1 MQDMLGREFDIEKDE
16 NGNEVWRSTEHPEF
30 TFICI
35 SEDNIAS
42 GQKVDLNDVLS
53 RYGVYSSSEANNAIK
68 QILNSVSKDKNG
80 NLTQDSTGLL
90 DVMPVTNKMFVP
102 LINNVFYEGAI
113 CNAAIYASP
122 IEKYGTGLFPS
133 HYIELKHY
141 NSKRNYMYHMAIG
154 NISHGIVY
162 NSTYGCQYTDPE
174 NILFSDTKEK
184 IAIADSE
191 IEKFN
196 IIKNALDKNEEMNGS
211 FTKNHFLCLMSDYV
225 DVALLILEKHPEQAQ
240 NIFDSFNSIKQSDAD
255 KEYREYNEKFYK
267 IMAEKAPQVFIDNA
281 SLIPSSRLIE
291 CLPYIAT
298 ENQELV
304 LEAFN
309 AMPSLK
315 ENKGVSENKEMY
327 AFYTFLDM
335 QLPNVDK
342 EKMLTTLL
350 NDKVLSHDIGIH
362 ERILTYL
369 EEYIKNNS
377 RFSDEFCEAIVRS
390 ANDGS
395 TYAWCMDKCVC
406 DVVEKQPNLSVG
418 FCKELGK
425 LVRRKKG
432 QYTGKYLQAL
442 KKLPNDVDKMEFY
455 KDFVHILATYDHH
468 YIEKEE
474 ISAAINYLKNIP
486 EKLSPEFCDYLIETG
501 KDMYSSRK
509 KNLQPIFLRVLNE
522 DISYYYKHKNVF
534 DDDIFV
540 QNVAI
545 TDHSLIPE
553 IKNISK
559 ENFDAFAKIY
569 EEYASRD
576 DNFENLVG
584 QKNVML
590 DKDKT
595 AKIMDIIKDKI
606 SKDDYYSNKPS
617 KLVQVWL
624 VKNAKKYPNLV
635 GDILKT
641 KELPYVEMCIKH
653 IEDPEKENIASL
665 LNRLE
670 AKEKMQYI
678 AFYENRSEDNEQ
690 KFDSK
695 KYQES
700 LTYEDFQDAR
710 DFVARRDMC
719 MRVTGGYKELS
730 YDMAE
735 AGIDD
740 FRTAKRVDQLFVA
753 LNERPNVYNSDYNS
767 YYPEDLLPIAKFDKL
782 QDWMYPVMV
791 NAIQKGGLTVSEER
805 LPSEKTLFDCC
816 KAWKICPEMPQK
828 LAKFVGAHS
837 LKGRMLAGAIFD
849 KMCEEG
855 NTTPQEWRENKEL
868 HQKFYEELDRA
879 QKMPR
884 EKALKQ
890 YIPNTPVN
898 RKHLVGMAM
907 EEKGIENTRENFK
920 SLYRQ
925 MREKGVFDKML
936 ANPKEAKTTFS
947 SRLLVESARRKH
959 GRK

>member
-1 MQDMLGREFDIEKDE
+1 MQDMLGREFDIEQDE
-16 NGNEVWRSTEHPEF
+16 NGNEVWLSTEHPEF
-30 TFICI
+30 TFKSIEKYKD
-35 SEDNIAS
+35 ED
-42 GQKVDLNDVLS
+42 GDCLLYPDKF
-53 RYGVYSSSEANNAIK
+53 GSSTIKYDEANDIIK
-68 QILNSVSKDKNG
+68 GKEP
-80 NLTQDSTGLL
+80 
-90 DVMPVTNKMFVP
+90 DVAEYPTELVDIMPVTNQMFVP
-102 LINNVFYEGAI
+102 LVNNQVILNSQRSDYTAV
-113 CNAAIYASP
+113 CNAGPTRGRKAIKIMFGIYSHCYANIAPGTLNSP
-122 IEKYGTGLFPS
+122 AGTSYGETS
-133 HYIELKHY
+133 DLK
-141 NSKRNYMYHMAIG
+141 
-154 NISHGIVY
+154 
-162 NSTYGCQYTDPE
+162 
-174 NILFSDTKEK
+174 NILYRNIKRRLSTIDSPLEQIKTVASMLNANQELSD
-184 IAIADSE
+184 AIPHKQFDE
-191 IEKFN
+191 IMTDFA
-196 IIKNALDKNEEMNGS
+196 KNASLALEE
-211 FTKNHFLCLMSDYV
+211 
-225 DVALLILEKHPEQAQ
+225 HPEQAYQ
-240 NIFDSFNSIKQSDAD
+240 IFNAFNSIIQSDWY
-255 KEYREYNEKFYK
+255 KETKSFSTDFYVALAK
-267 IMAEKAPQVFIDNA
+267 NAPQVFINNA
-281 SLIPSSRLIE
+281 SLIPPFQRMGRL
-291 CLPYIAT
+291 PSIAK
-298 ENQELV
+298 EHNELA
-304 LEAFN
+304 LRAFD
-309 AMPSLK
+309 AMPSLVSYKYSDQQYKPAAFK
-315 ENKGVSENKEMY
+315 EEACV
-327 AFYTFLDM
+327 AFRTFLDM
-335 QLPNVDK
+335 QLPDDDK
-342 EKMLTTLL
+342 EKMFTILF
-350 NDKVLSHDIGIH
+350 NDKITTSELIKYADGFSGVKPSLDKYIENHN
-362 ERILTYL
+362 TY
-369 EEYIKNNS
+369 
-377 RFSDEFCEAIVRS
+377 SDEFCEALMHLAS
-390 ANDGS
+390 SGNDAHVMAP
-395 TYAWCMDKCVC
+395 YIDDMIK
-406 DVVEKQPNLSVG
+406 KQKTLSVE
-418 FCKELGK
+418 FCKDMGEYTRHEK
-425 LVRRKKG
+425 N
-432 QYTGKYLQAL
+432 YTGEYLHAL
-442 KKLPNDVDKMEFY
+442 KKLPAGVDKTEHY
-455 KDFVHILATYDHH
+455 KNLV
-468 YIEKEE
+468 YIVTNANAYSRLEREDKE
-474 ISAAINYLKNIP
+474 AAINYVAQSP

-501 KDMYSSRK
+501 KDMSDWK
-509 KNLQPIFLRVLNE
+509 KNELQPIFLRVLHE

-534 DDDIFV
+534 GDDIFV

-576 DNFENLVG
+576 DNFENFVG

-590 DKDKT
+590 DKGKT
-595 AKIMDIIKDKI
+595 AKIMDTIKDKI
-606 SKDDYYSNKPS
+606 SKDDYYSHKPS

-678 AFYENRSEDNEQ
+678 GFYENRSEDNEQ

-740 FRTAKRVDQLFVA
+740 FKTAKRVDQLFAA
-753 LNERPNVYNSDYNS
+753 LNGRPDIYNSDYNN
-767 YYPEDLLPIAKFDKL
+767 YYPKDLLPIAKFDKL
-782 QDWMYPVMV
+782 QDWMYPVMI

-925 MREKGVFDKML
+925 MREKGVFDKLL
-936 ANPKEAKTTFS
+936 ASPKEAKTTFS

>member
-1 MQDMLGREFDIEKDE
+1 MQDMLGREFDIEQDE
-16 NGNEVWRSTEHPEF
+16 NGNEVWRSQEYPEF
-30 TFICI
+30 TFKSIEKYKD
-35 SEDNIAS
+35 ED
-42 GQKVDLNDVLS
+42 GDCLLYPDKF
-53 RYGVYSSSEANNAIK
+53 GSSTIKYDEANDIIK
-68 QILNSVSKDKNG
+68 GKEP
-80 NLTQDSTGLL
+80 
-90 DVMPVTNKMFVP
+90 DVVEYPTELVDIMPVTNQMFVP
-102 LINNVFYEGAI
+102 LVNNQVILNSQRSDYTAV
-113 CNAAIYASP
+113 CNAGPTRGGKAIKIMFGIHSYCWANIAPGTLNSPTGTSYGDASD
-122 IEKYGTGLFPS
+122 L
-133 HYIELKHY
+133 
-141 NSKRNYMYHMAIG
+141 
-154 NISHGIVY
+154 
-162 NSTYGCQYTDPE
+162 E
-174 NILFSDTKEK
+174 NILYRNIKRKTATIDTPLEQIKTVASMLNENQELSD
-184 IAIADSE
+184 AIPHEQFDE
-191 IEKFN
+191 IMTDFA
-196 IIKNALDKNEEMNGS
+196 KNASLALEE
-211 FTKNHFLCLMSDYV
+211 
-225 DVALLILEKHPEQAQ
+225 HPEQAQ
-240 NIFDSFNSIKQSDAD
+240 NIFDSFNSIKQSDAA

-281 SLIPSSRLIE
+281 SLIPSLRLIE

-298 ENQELV
+298 ENQKLV

-309 AMPSLK
+309 AMPSK
-315 ENKGVSENKEMY
+315 ENKGGSRNGEVY
-327 AFYTFLDM
+327 AYYTFLDM

-350 NDKVLSHDIGIH
+350 NDKVSSSSDIGIH
-362 ERILTYL
+362 ERILTHL
-369 EEYIKNNS
+369 EEHIKNNS

-395 TYAWCMDKCVC
+395 SYAWCMDKCVC

-468 YIEKEE
+468 YIKKEE
-474 ISAAINYLKNIP
+474 ISAAINYLKNVP

-509 KNLQPIFLRVLNE
+509 ENLQPIFLRVLNE

-678 AFYENRSEDNEQ
+678 AFYENPSEDNEQ

-740 FRTAKRVDQLFVA
+740 FKTAKRVDQLFAA
-753 LNERPNVYNSDYNS
+753 LNGRPNVYNSDYNS

-947 SRLLVESARRKH
+947 SRLLVEAARIKFN
-959 GRK
+959 KTK